1 MLLLDEATSAL
12 DTESEAEVQRA
23 LEAAGEGRTTIVV
36 AHRLSTIIS
45 ADIIMAIKDGEVLE
59 VGSHETLMTLG
70 GYYHGL
76 VSKQITGTSS
86 WIG

>member
-12 DTESEAEVQRA
+12 DTESETEVQRA
-23 LEAAGEGRTTIVV
+23 LEAASKGRTTIVV

-45 ADIIMAIKDGEVLE
+45 ADVIVAIRDGEVQE
-59 VGSHETLMTLG
+59 VGSHETLMKLG
-70 GYYHGL
+70 GYYHQL
-76 VSKQITGTSS
+76 VSKQITGTLS

>member
-12 DTESEAEVQRA
+12 DLESEAKVQGA

-36 AHRLSTIIS
+36 THRLSTIIS
-45 ADIIMAIKDGEVLE
+45 ADVIVAIKDGEVKE

-76 VSKQITGTSS
+76 VSKQITGTT
-86 WIG
+86 WKI